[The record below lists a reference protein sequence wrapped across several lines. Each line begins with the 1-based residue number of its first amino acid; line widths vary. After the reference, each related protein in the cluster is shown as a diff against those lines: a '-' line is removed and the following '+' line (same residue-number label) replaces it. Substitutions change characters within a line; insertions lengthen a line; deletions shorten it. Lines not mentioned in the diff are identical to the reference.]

1 MKKLALILG
10 FIFCITT
17 ASAQWELKLSGT
29 TELLHEINFPSLS
42 TGFCVGDN
50 GTILKTIDIG
60 ETWSSLEST
69 TSQNLFGVYFTTV
82 LNGFVVGD
90 NIMLQT
96 TDGGENWSE
105 VILPV
110 SAILHDI
117 EFIDEATG
125 FVVGFFGT
133 LLKTTDGGATWLIK
147 DSDCSRNLVN
157 VQFPSA
163 MVGYAV
169 SRGYNWNF
177 IKTIDGGETWMNDSI
192 VPIENL
198 SNLEAVYFTTETEG
212 VIGGWYIGAL
222 VKTNDG
228 GDSWSDVAPD
238 GEVDQ
243 FISIDFPSTSIGY
256 AMCYGGK
263 VFVTTDGGDTWAL
276 DAEITGF
283 EPTSVKFIT
292 NSTGFGIG
300 SDGKIYKITDESVSI
315 ESKGLEQG
323 ILVYPNP
330 IVEDF
335 TLQVPDSFI
344 GAAFV
349 LYNLLGE
356 EMQTVQ
362 ITSTST
368 RIKCAALQSGHYVGI
383 VRTDEIQIV
392 KPFVKQ

>member
-1 MKKLALILG
+1 MKTLALILG
-10 FIFCITT
+10 FIFSITT
-17 ASAQWELKLSGT
+17 ASAQWELKPSGT

-42 TGFCVGDN
+42 TGYCVGDN

-60 ETWSSLEST
+60 ETWSALEST

-125 FVVGFFGT
+125 FVVGFYGT

-198 SNLEAVYFTTETEG
+198 SNLEAVYFTSETEG

-228 GDSWSDVAPD
+228 GDSWSEVAPD
-238 GEVDQ
+238 GVVDQ
-243 FISIDFPSTSIGY
+243 FISIDFPTTSIGY
-256 AMCYGGK
+256 AIDYSGK
-263 VFVTTDGGDTWAL
+263 VFATTDGGDTWEL
-276 DAEITGF
+276 DADIADFSPTTVNFINDNTGF
-283 EPTSVKFIT
+283 TV
-292 NSTGFGIG
+292 G
-300 SDGKIYKITDESVSI
+300 SDGKIYKITDESVAI
-315 ESKGLEQG
+315 ESNDLNQNVL
-323 ILVYPNP
+323 IYPNP
-330 IVEDF
+330 VVEGF

-344 GAAFV
+344 GATFV

-356 EMQTVQ
+356 EMQAVQ

-368 RIKCAALQSGHYVGI
+368 LINCTALQSGHYVGI
-383 VRTDEIQIV
+383 VRTDETQIL